1 MAEASI
7 VFRNEDMSATGKIYV
22 DDIVGAVELAS
33 RFRNASHWVD
43 VINRL
48 DEVAYRWE
56 KGELEWQPGHLTIAH
71 VVIEPYDF
79 VRKGDGFWDAW
90 NRMNELSHM
99 IAFAFDVAV
108 GNLEPHDQSCY
119 LNLVAGPDWS
129 LWTFVEE
136 AEQVRKDAPREN
148 AKAWT
153 DFILDWM
160 QNPEQLYLQYLTEY
174 KALMIKTGELIHGCR
189 VSRLEVELAEIDAY
203 FMISSQSRNG

>member
-7 VFRNEDMSATGKIYV
+7 VFRNKDMSATGMIYV

-56 KGELEWQPGHLTIAH
+56 DGKLEWEPGHLTIAH

-90 NRMNELSHM
+90 NRMSELSHM

-108 GNLEPHDQSCY
+108 GKLEPNDQSCY
-119 LNLVAGPDWS
+119 LNLVAGPDWI
-129 LWTFVEE
+129 LEALVDE
-136 AEQVRKDAPREN
+136 AEIVRKLAPTNSPEVWRDHMLN
-148 AKAWT
+148 
-153 DFILDWM
+153 WM
-160 QNPEQLYLQYLTEY
+160 QDSRKLYLKYRVEY
-174 KALMIKTGELIHGCR
+174 AALLIKTGVKLYDCR
-189 VSRLEVELAEIDAY
+189 VARLEIELADIDAL
-203 FMISSQSRNG
+203 FEKSLEVQRH